1 MALWEVTIDGK
12 TSIEYSDGAFR
23 QSPPVSGTS
32 VRRYA
37 YTVPYTNVGKGGI
50 VKTAAGTFHTPSWTE
65 VHEQTTIDDI
75 IVEQRPFD
83 ELFTSEEESRAH
95 YEPRKFASTS
105 SDKTYTVRLGKNGFY
120 CDCWGYLG
128 HKKCKHVKQ
137 AQEEWDMS

>member
-1 MALWEVTIDGK
+1 MALWKVNDNIV
-12 TSIEYSDGAFR
+12 YSDGALTLDPDEANGA
-23 QSPPVSGTS
+23 QVT
-32 VRRYA
+32 RYT
-37 YTVPYTNVGKGGI
+37 YKVPYSNIGKGGI
-50 VKTAAGTFHTPSWTE
+50 VKTASGTFHTPSWTQ

-75 IVEQRPFD
+75 IVEHRPFD
-83 ELFTSEEESRAH
+83 ELFTSEEQSRAH

-105 SDKTYTVRLGKNGFY
+105 SDKTYTVRLGRNGFY